1 MFPTVISSHED
12 TTLLNNKWN
21 ELVLYLKL
29 SSFFVDPEISYTY
42 SVYFFQFKEKVK
54 LKNGSTL
61 EELIYYLNNS
71 NIMMYCNL
79 GSLMQ
84 ILMYVP

>member
-42 SVYFFQFKEKVK
+42 SIYFFQFKEKVK
-54 LKNGSTL
+54 
-61 EELIYYLNNS
+61 
-71 NIMMYCNL
+71 
-79 GSLMQ
+79 
-84 ILMYVP
+84 